1 MEEYKNMKISV
12 VIPAFNEESAL
23 GEDLQTTI
31 STLRDVPYPWE
42 IIVVDDGSTDHTA
55 EIASSFP
62 EVKLIRHPYNM
73 GGGRARNTGIRAAS
87 GDIVVVTDGDG
98 TYPVQDI
105 PRLVEELEGCDMVV
119 GARIREAGTLK
130 FLRVPAKF
138 FIRKL
143 AEFISGSRIPDL
155 NSGMRAFK
163 REVIL
168 PYLHMLPHGHS
179 WVSTVTLT
187 FLTNGHPVKYLPID
201 YYPRK
206 GKSTFH
212 PVRDTGNYVMTVF
225 RTITWFSPLKVFLPL
240 ATILIL
246 TGFGKL
252 IADVVRYN
260 WRVTSSTVILLLGGL
275 QILMLGLMADMITK
289 RSGP

>member
-1 MEEYKNMKISV
+1 MKISV
-12 VIPAFNEESAL
+12 VIPAYNEEEAI
-23 GEDLQTTI
+23 GKVLQELI
-31 STLRDVPYPWE
+31 ETLRGEPCPWE
-42 IIVVDDGSTDHTA
+42 VIVVDDGSSDRTGD
-55 EIASSFP
+55 IASRFS
-62 EVKLIRHPYNM
+62 EVKVIRHPHNM
-73 GGGRARNTGIRAAS
+73 GGGLARNTGIRAAS
-87 GDIVVVTDGDG
+87 GDIVVIADGDG

-105 PRLVEELEGCDMVV
+105 PRLVEGLEGCDMVV

-163 REVIL
+163 REAIL

-187 FLTNGHPVKYLPID
+187 FLTNGHPVKYVPID

-212 PVRDTGNYVMTVF
+212 PIKDTGNYIMTVF

-240 ATILIL
+240 ASLLFL
-246 TGFGKL
+246 TGLGKL
-252 IADVVRYN
+252 IADVMRYN
-260 WRVTSSTVILLLGGL
+260 WRVTASTVMLVLGGL
-275 QILMLGLMADMITK
+275 QILVLGLIADMIAK
-289 RSGP
+289 RSGS